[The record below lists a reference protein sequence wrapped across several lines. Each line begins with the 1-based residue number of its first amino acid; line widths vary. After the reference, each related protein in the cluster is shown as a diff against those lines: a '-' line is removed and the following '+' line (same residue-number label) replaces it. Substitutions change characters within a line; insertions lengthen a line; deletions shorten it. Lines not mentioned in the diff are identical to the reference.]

1 MEDYILQVR
10 DLKKHFPIKG
20 GMFSRTVGYV
30 KAVDGV
36 SFNLKRGATMG
47 LVGESG
53 CGKTTTG
60 RVILRLS
67 GEKTAGDVIFNGQD
81 VYALTDKE
89 IKIVD
94 VPKSWS
100 PAD

>member
-1 MEDYILQVR
+1 MAIEQKKFAEDYILTVN

-20 GMFSRTVGYV
+20 GLTHRTVGAV

-36 SFNLKRGATMG
+36 TFQLRRGATMG

-60 RVILRLS
+60 RTILRLA
-67 GEKTAGDVIFNGQD
+67 GDKTAGDVFFNGKD
-81 VYALTDKE
+81 
-89 IKIVD
+89 I
-94 VPKSWS
+94 
-100 PAD
+100 